1 MGSLQYI
8 KLLSE
13 EDSDIPQLLQIY
25 KTPDVSR
32 YLSISDHYFHYVT
45 STKDVYYY
53 KVYETGKLTGAIHL
67 EKQGNVL
74 FMDILV
80 FPEFQNL
87 GLGTRIIKDI
97 KSDIFSL
104 NYETIEISIDE
115 RNTASIKLFENS
127 GFTFVS
133 KEWEL
138 LNYIYKK

>member
-13 EDSDIPQLLQIY
+13 EDSAIPQLLQIY
-25 KTPDVSR
+25 RMPDISR
-32 YLSISDHYFHYVT
+32 YLSISDHYFHYVAN
-45 STKDVYYY
+45 TKNVYYY
-53 KVYETGKLTGAIHL
+53 KVYETGNLIGTIHL
-67 EKQGNVL
+67 EKQDTVL

-87 GLGTRIIKDI
+87 GLGTEIIKDI
-97 KSDIFSL
+97 KNDIFNL
-104 NYETIEISIDE
+104 NYDTIEISIDE

-133 KEWEL
+133 KECEL
-138 LNYIYKK
+138 MNYIYKK